1 MKIYTK
7 TGDGGET
14 SLHGGK
20 RVPKD
25 ALRIETY
32 GAVDELNALLG
43 ICRAVNTDSASGPLL
58 EELQN
63 DLFMLGADLATPA
76 GDAGSAK
83 PVRRTGAGDV
93 ARLERHIDAI
103 EPQLEPLRKFILP
116 GGSPAAA
123 YAHFARTV
131 CRRAERLAVRLARE
145 EEIGEHAVIYLN
157 RLSDLLFV
165 AARRMNRAAGVRE
178 REWNG

>member
-1 MKIYTK
+1 MKIYTR
-7 TGDGGET
+7 TGDRGET

-20 RVPKD
+20 RLPKD

-43 ICRAVNTDSASGPLL
+43 VCRALNADRDSGLL
-58 EELQN
+58 IEELQN

-76 GDAGSAK
+76 GGK
-83 PVRRTGAGDV
+83 PIRRVGAGDV

-103 EPQLEPLRKFILP
+103 DGTLEPLARFILP

-145 EEIGEHAVIYLN
+145 ESVGEHAVIYLN

-165 AARRMNRAAGVRE
+165 AARRMNKAAGE
-178 REWNG
+178 RETEWHGDAP